1 MPYLP
6 NPEFG
11 FVFIVGILILAI
23 FAASFRKTRAINK
36 KAPKGGATH

>member
-11 FVFIVGILILAI
+11 FVFIVGILIVAI
-23 FAASFRKTRAINK
+23 FAASFQKTRAINK
-36 KAPKGGATH
+36 KSPYGWATH